1 MTGKL
6 TPLVKEIDLDIK
18 IDDLYRIFYDDDDV
32 SILCNCYDE
41 ADNKYFD
48 IIGFDSHLKLKAENR
63 IDLTVEID
71 GVESVFQE
79 NPLLILKDLFD
90 RYRTDM
96 KFPFPFAGGGIG
108 YLGYELYNLLA
119 GKDNREYPGKS
130 LVPDI
135 YLNFYRIYLI
145 IDKTDNKKYILSLD
159 FSDGIDKRVENQF
172 KRLEKFEK
180 KLNYGMIFYKDEQRE
195 KKKAVCGKE
204 QKAIE
209 ADVAQIK
216 EEIKSG
222 SAEFVYYSAPF
233 KLDYPYSSGELF
245 SRVNESSEHK
255 FSSYIKNSQFTVLAF
270 ASESEKSGD
279 NLVYEVADEKNPIA
293 IAVNHFPSF
302 NYMGSSRKGSAPI
315 IAKTELFGRG
325 VFSGMVGYFSLDGF
339 VKLHTAAKAWIV
351 KDEELNFREGMMV
364 DKDSENSVLAKE
376 ILSKADKTVSQMA
389 D

>member
-6 TPLVKEIDLDIK
+6 TPLVKEIELDIK
-18 IDDLYRIFYDDDDV
+18 TDDLYRIFYDDDDV

-41 ADNKYFD
+41 AENKYFD

-71 GVESVFQE
+71 GAESVFQE

-119 GKDNREYPGKS
+119 GKDNREYPSGS
-130 LVPDI
+130 LVPDM

-180 KLNYGMIFYKDEQRE
+180 KLNYGMIFYKDELRE
-195 KKKAVCGKE
+195 KRKAVCGKE

-216 EEIKSG
+216 EEIKNG
-222 SAEFVYYSAPF
+222 SAEFVYYSVPF
-233 KLDYPYSSGELF
+233 KLAYPYSSGELF

-255 FSSYIKNSQFTVLAF
+255 FSSYIKSSQFTVLTF
-270 ASESEKSGD
+270 ASEFAKNGD

-293 IAVNHFPSF
+293 VAVNHFPSF
-302 NYMGSSRKGSAPI
+302 NYMGSSRKESAPI
-315 IAKTELFGRG
+315 IAETELFSRG

-339 VKLHTAAKAWIV
+339 VKLHTAAESWIV
-351 KDEELNFREGMMV
+351 KDEELNFREGVMI
-364 DKDSENSVLAKE
+364 DRDSENSALAEE
-376 ILSKADKTVSQMA
+376 ILSKADETVSQMG